1 MSHHV
6 IFMIHHVTICYLH
19 VTSCYHH
26 VTKLLH
32 PVAMRSRARTS
43 CCSFC
48 GRNCCRKVSSSR
60 LQCSMGRYEGF
71 CCSGDYDRRR
81 IWGTNCLHV
90 WPVAVLRQR
99 RWCHFQRP
107 HSIIRLIVTPLM
119 MTQVLF
125 FKVVALFSAAFNFTH
140 FAWPFEILLHAVLS
154 TICSWGENSL
164 HLKLS
169 RDASVGP
176 YIASQ

>member
-1 MSHHV
+1 MLPL
-6 IFMIHHVTICYLH
+6 CYRH
-19 VTSCYHH
+19 A
-26 VTKLLH
+26 TKLLH

-81 IWGTNCLHV
+81 IWGTNCLHM
-90 WPVAVLRQR
+90 WPVAVHRQR

-107 HSIIRLIVTPLM
+107 HSIIRLIDTPLM

-125 FKVVALFSAAFNFTH
+125 FKVVALFSAAFISLILPSLSKYSCMQFSVPYAVGGKTH
-140 FAWPFEILLHAVLS
+140 
-154 TICSWGENSL
+154 CS
-164 HLKLS
+164 
-169 RDASVGP
+169 
-176 YIASQ
+176 